1 MAGIQLSGLVPGLD
15 TQSIITQLMA
25 VERHPRTRITGEQ
38 AQATKRQSLLQDIN
52 AKLTTLKTAT
62 DDLKSVS
69 TWLDTQSVTS
79 ADETKVTVARTAG
92 AAPGGYDVAIAQM
105 AAAARR
111 TFTFA
116 SPATAGN
123 LQIFESDGTTL
134 RSSIPLA
141 AGATVN
147 DAVAAINSDT
157 KANLYAVNVNG
168 DLVMAAKTTGVA
180 SGFTASG
187 AGVGA
192 QLQSVPGQD
201 SDIFINGIEYKRSSN
216 VITDALPG
224 VQLTLKG
231 KTAAGAT
238 VGVTVGAPG
247 PDKDLVVGKVK
258 AFVDAYNA
266 LVTTTRADLDEKR
279 VPKATTTAQLQQ
291 GTLFG
296 DTGLSGML
304 TALRSSVAA
313 AIPGLTGLTSLNDV
327 GVSTGAAN
335 TGSAINQDS
344 VDGKLTFDTV
354 KFKAALD
361 ANPNGVRQLL
371 GGQTGVTGFAQT
383 FGGVLSPF
391 QGTGGVLDSRLT
403 SVTSDLTRIADK
415 LDKFDARMDV
425 KQSQYQKRFTALETA
440 LSNAQAAGSKLS
452 SYFPT
457 STTTG

>member
-1 MAGIQLSGLVPGLD
+1 MAGIQLSGLVSGLD
-15 TQSIITQLMA
+15 TQSIISQLMA
-25 VERHPRTRITGEQ
+25 VERQPRTRITGEQ

-52 AKLTTLKTAT
+52 TKLNTLKTAT
-62 DDLKSVS
+62 DDLKSVT
-69 TWLDTQSVTS
+69 TWLDTQSVSS

-92 AAPGGYDVAIAQM
+92 AAPGGYDVTIAQM

-116 SPATAGN
+116 APAAAGN
-123 LQIFESDGTTL
+123 LQIFEADGTTL

-141 AGATVN
+141 AGATV
-147 DAVAAINSDT
+147 DAAVAAINSDT

-247 PDKDLVVGKVK
+247 PDKNLVVGKVK

-296 DTGLSGML
+296 DSGLSGML
-304 TALRSSVAA
+304 SALRSSVGSAV
-313 AIPGLTGLTSLNDV
+313 PGLTGLTALGDI
-327 GVSTGAAN
+327 GISTGAAN
-335 TGSAINQDS
+335 SGAINQDA
-344 VDGKLTFDTV
+344 VDGKLTFDTA
-354 KFKAALD
+354 KFTAALD

-371 GGQTGVTGFAQT
+371 GGQTGVSGFAQT
-383 FGGVLSPF
+383 FGAVLSPF

-403 SVTSDLTRIADK
+403 SVTSDLTRIKDK
-415 LDKFDARMDV
+415 LDTFDARMDV

-457 STTTG
+457 STTR